1 MAFVATD
8 LRQTDKTADPGGSS
22 VTDVSQFVICNIG
35 NEELAVDVLAVQEI
49 NRLVE
54 VTRVPKTPAFVEGVI
69 NLRGRII
76 PVLDLRRR
84 FGLSAIQRTTHTRV
98 VVVCLQSRLVG
109 LVVDSVVEVLN
120 IPKHAM
126 EPPPSIGSTPA
137 AEFTSGVGRLDNRL
151 LILLD
156 LNRLLVQRQAA

>member
-1 MAFVATD
+1 MSLVEVSLGQHKA
-8 LRQTDKTADPGGSS
+8 TADPVGSA
-22 VTDVSQFVICNIG
+22 VDDLCQFVVCRIG
-35 NEELAVDVLAVQEI
+35 GEEFAVDVLTVQEI

-84 FGLSAIQRTTHTRV
+84 FGLMSVKQTPQTRV
-98 VVVCLQSRLVG
+98 VVVSLQSRLVG

-120 IPKHAM
+120 LPKSAI
-126 EPPPSIGSTPA
+126 EPPPSVGSATG
-137 AEFTSGVGRLDNRL
+137 AEYTSGVGRLEDRL
-151 LILLD
+151 LIILD
-156 LNRLLVQRQAA
+156 LNRLLQIRQAA